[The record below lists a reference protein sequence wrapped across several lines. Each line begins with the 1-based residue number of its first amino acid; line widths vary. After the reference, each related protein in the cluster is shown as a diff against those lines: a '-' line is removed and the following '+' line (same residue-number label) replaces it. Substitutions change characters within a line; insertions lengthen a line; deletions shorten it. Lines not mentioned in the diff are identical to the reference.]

1 LRHTEPRPSL
11 TTVTPRV
18 ALRRRRLAI
27 RLTGAALAWSAG
39 LVVGALLLPV
49 YDGQTVVDANGITL
63 TTATYVQRNG
73 AWVLIPIL
81 VPALASVAAALA
93 IARPVRRA
101 ARWAWLPVGLVWAVG
116 LVTITN
122 AGGLM
127 LPVAVLASLALRL
140 GVPSPDRDDRAD
152 RGAARPGRR
161 RPPGGPPS
169 REQRAEAS

>member
-1 LRHTEPRPSL
+1 
-11 TTVTPRV
+11 VTPSV

-39 LVVGALLLPV
+39 LVVSALLLPV
-49 YDGQTVVDANGITL
+49 YQGQTVVDANGITL

-81 VPALASVAAALA
+81 IPALASVTVALA
-93 IARPVRRA
+93 IARPDRRA

-116 LVTITN
+116 LVTVSN
-122 AGGLM
+122 AGGLL

-140 GVPSPDRDDRAD
+140 GVPRAAGGDRVD
-152 RGAARPGRR
+152 RGAAEPGRR
-161 RPPGGPPS
+161 RRPGGPPP
-169 REQRAEAS
+169 REQGVETS

>member
-1 LRHTEPRPSL
+1 M
-11 TTVTPRV
+11 TPRV

-39 LVVGALLLPV
+39 LVVSALLVPV

-81 VPALASVAAALA
+81 VPTLASVAVALA
-93 IARPVRRA
+93 IARPARRV

-116 LVTITN
+116 LVTVTS
-122 AGGLM
+122 AGGLL

-140 GVPSPDRDDRAD
+140 GIPRADGGDRAD
-152 RGAARPGRR
+152 HGAAGSRRRR
-161 RPPGGPPS
+161 RPEGPPP
-169 REQRAEAS
+169 REQGAEAS